1 MMLYVVCTMWYN
13 EGEGDDE
20 METVNLNVRVDKD
33 VKCTAEAIANA
44 LGMNLSTAVNIF
56 LRQMVSHNGLPFDV
70 RLAPNAETRQALDDA
85 RNGRNLVGPFRD
97 TASLMEAL
105 NSDA

>member
-1 MMLYVVCTMWYN
+1 
-13 EGEGDDE
+13 
-20 METVNLNVRVDKD
+20 MEATNLNVRVDKE
-33 VKCTAEAIANA
+33 VKTSAEAIANA

-70 RLAPNAETRQALDDA
+70 RLAPSTEALQALEDA
-85 RNGRNLVGPFRD
+85 RNHRNLIGPFST

-105 NSDA
+105 DSNDP